1 MVEVD
6 DTVSKTLRKEFCEEA
21 LCREDATP
29 EEREAIAE
37 CLEQLFANGIGVAAI
52 INSVMLAFSV

>member
-21 LCREDATP
+21 LCSEGATQ
-29 EEREAIAE
+29 EERQLITEN
-37 CLEQLFANGIGVAAI
+37 LEQLFSNGIAVMQI
-52 INSVMLAFSV
+52 ISGTEYRR